1 MIPPKRAGSR
11 RQSAIDLVD
20 QQFQPQRTQS
30 SQRTLDFSN
39 SLRSPR
45 SPRLSQSPALF
56 SVQSANVVRSFTK
69 KRLPETTGAAQVA
82 LSATV

>member
-45 SPRLSQSPALF
+45 LSQSPALF